1 MLSSAWSAV
10 WIKPQRR
17 PSTEKTSLSG
27 CWAFLCLD
35 FPPSILGLS
44 MCCQARLLLSEDTKW
59 FQRSGSIPHCSK
71 TFMMSIWVAST
82 GLPFGLRSPLFG
94 CFIFIP
100 LTSLIFILS
109 LHSKTSLIILEK
121 VLQCCRLMAIAFFVR
136 VLILSKTK

>member
-1 MLSSAWSAV
+1 MLLSVWNVV
-10 WIKPQRR
+10 WIK
-17 PSTEKTSLSG
+17 SAKKTQYREIPFSG

-82 GLPFGLRSPLFG
+82 GLPFGLRSPLLG

-121 VLQCCRLMAIAFFVR
+121 VPQCCRLMAIAFFV
-136 VLILSKTK
+136 